1 MIVLL
6 LGFILTGPQVQAV
19 TTVGSHHLVI
29 SQRGEKTQ
37 FVSVPFLKLP
47 VAQGRLD
54 GVDAAAATLTDKEG
68 AFSNLDVSSAYIL
81 RITSGPGVGSWFQLN
96 AGLVS
101 ADSIAIRD
109 DVMAGSL
116 DMLEGDEAFQVHELF
131 ELGELLPETH
141 KGLVA
146 GPIDLL
152 STQVHVFEA
161 GEFVKVWLSDGSIT
175 ERPGWTYAA
184 GDELR
189 HIGHASVLPGT
200 SFLIVQPNDEQDM
213 SIRVSGVVL
222 DDPISIPIGPG
233 YNYVSVAYNTGMH
246 RESGADY
253 ALEAIGLVESG
264 FGSDGAADQVLHVD
278 PRDGS
283 IAQAYKYDSTT
294 ESFQTDGEPVL
305 SAVTDSIEPGRGF
318 IIYNSG
324 DSYLW
329 KYAH

>member
-1 MIVLL
+1 MFNKDNRIHLSVIVLL

-131 ELGELLPETH
+131 ELGELLPET
-141 KGLVA
+141 
-146 GPIDLL
+146 P
-152 STQVHVFEA
+152 
-161 GEFVKVWLSDGSIT
+161 
-175 ERPGWTYAA
+175 
-184 GDELR
+184 
-189 HIGHASVLPGT
+189 
-200 SFLIVQPNDEQDM
+200 
-213 SIRVSGVVL
+213 
-222 DDPISIPIGPG
+222 
-233 YNYVSVAYNTGMH
+233 
-246 RESGADY
+246 
-253 ALEAIGLVESG
+253 
-264 FGSDGAADQVLHVD
+264 
-278 PRDGS
+278 
-283 IAQAYKYDSTT
+283 
-294 ESFQTDGEPVL
+294 
-305 SAVTDSIEPGRGF
+305 
-318 IIYNSG
+318 
-324 DSYLW
+324 
-329 KYAH
+329 